1 MRIQDP
7 KYIVSHFVRI
17 IGNTGTLLAVCL
29 LSGCTALSFLL
40 SPGPFEK
47 KTVPAYNLKQQQD
60 RKVLIWVECPRSAGT
75 DVDVPEKLALAVQ
88 FYLTER
94 AKFDDENIILNPVND
109 SKILLVDPLKIAR
122 SLNAGYVLLIHVD
135 RFEVDFLQVRDYY
148 AGQLITRASLMD
160 TELGTAVWPP
170 QPEGKMIHISVEME
184 TAGREALVSRLI
196 SAATHCT
203 LRYLYP
209 CDKLK
214 FKDSDERVSIQEAYE
229 IETY

>member
-1 MRIQDP
+1 MKIQDS
-7 KYIVSHFVRI
+7 KYVVLYLIRV
-17 IGNTGTLLAVCL
+17 IGDAGVLLAVCL

-75 DVDVPEKLALAVQ
+75 DVDVPEKLALTIQ
-88 FYLTER
+88 FYLTQR
-94 AKFDDENIILNPVND
+94 AKFNDENIILNPVND
-109 SKILLVDPLKIAR
+109 NKNFLVDPLKIAR
-122 SLNAGYVLLIHVD
+122 SLGAGYVLLIHVD
-135 RFEVDFLQVRDYY
+135 KFEVDFLQVRDYY
-148 AGQLITRASLMD
+148 AGQLITRASLID
-160 TELGTAVWPP
+160 TEQGTAVWPP
-170 QPEGKMIHISVEME
+170 QPEGKMIHITVEME
-184 TAGREALVSRLI
+184 TAGREALVSRLL
-196 SAATHCT
+196 SAGTHCT